1 MSTESRPSF
10 RGFFKDKIKKPFKS
24 NFTSSI
30 RERLNTSDTY
40 HNLRDK
46 YHDYADVAKNRTGFD
61 RLVNKTKQ
69 ILPTTFISKENDTY
83 PKGFYDSIFSP
94 QTAEDIYLETAVLC
108 LWTIAM
114 ICVIPTFI
122 TMFIPSKNKS
132 KGTMGVKMIFF
143 HIFLCEFFY
152 LIYILLSMINTA
164 QKFQLNTVMCDFAN
178 YGMYV
183 TVPVVYFALLFLSL
197 ERITKLCNQ
206 AAAWM
211 KIFTNA
217 CAAQA
222 ILCGIWAIFGIVI
235 FIVVYLKKKFSAKSI
250 SDKVGNIGPQILSDI
265 SKKYVKPYRCDID
278 GRLSPVFKIIF
289 IISFTILIVLIVK
302 SIIVSIFYKFFTP
315 TCCIGKRKKVIS
327 DTRHI
332 TVLYVIFLL
341 LNLFL
346 SFPYYFVSM
355 SYSILKY
362 FTTRKDTFTMQLKIC
377 FLLRLSSIILQCMA
391 FLFVER
397 DSWDRLRRLLFN
409 CTCKKI
415 SALNYDSFH
424 NPGKVPNGIQHG
436 SDDSEEENRD
446 ESAEEQEEEQ
456 ENREENESR
465 EESEELSVNGEDN
478 DNSDDVF
485 ITAPTTK
492 SSLTTKRNEETQRSD
507 SDSDDN
513 NPVLLAQKYKRSA
526 DVRDSTSRTR
536 REAKEEEDQ
545 DHRAKR
551 TKSYGE
557 STSNRRSQSNPTK
570 HRSTTRS
577 VLSNIIPDITIESE
591 TEMQPSRIIPKKQ
604 HRSTRSSLH
613 ESKHATAASSSARH
627 HRQHRDN
634 SKSKHHASTTR
645 HQNHRSSK
653 PKKDRIQKMLDH
665 SDEV

>member
-30 RERLNTSDTY
+30 RERLNSSNSY
-40 HNLRDK
+40 HDLRDK

-61 RLVNKTKQ
+61 KLVNKTKQ
-69 ILPTTFISKENDTY
+69 ILPTTFVSKENETY

-114 ICVIPTFI
+114 ICIIPTFI
-122 TMFIPSKNKS
+122 TMFMPSKNKS
-132 KGTMGVKMIFF
+132 NGTMGVKMVFF

-164 QKFQLNTVMCDFAN
+164 QQFQLNSVMCDFAN

-197 ERITKLCNQ
+197 ERITKLCDK

-217 CAAQA
+217 CMAQA
-222 ILCGIWAIFGIVI
+222 ILCGIWAIFSIVI
-235 FIVVYLKKKFSAKSI
+235 FIVVYLKKKVSAKSI
-250 SDKVGNIGPQILSDI
+250 SEKIDGIGPQILSDI
-265 SKKYVKPYRCDID
+265 SKKFIKPYRCNID

-315 TCCIGKRKKVIS
+315 TCCIGKRKKVTS
-327 DTRHI
+327 NTRHI

-355 SYSILKY
+355 SYGILKY

-424 NPGKVPNGIQHG
+424 NPGKAPNGFQHR
-436 SDDSEEENRD
+436 SDDAEEVDSDESEEEHG
-446 ESAEEQEEEQ
+446 
-456 ENREENESR
+456 EENQSE

-478 DNSDDVF
+478 DSSDDVF

-492 SSLTTKRNEETQRSD
+492 SPLATKRNEKTQRSD
-507 SDSDDN
+507 NDSDDN

-526 DVRDSTSRTR
+526 DIRDSTSRTR
-536 REAKEEEDQ
+536 QGAEEEEDQ
-545 DHRAKR
+545 DHLAKR
-551 TKSYGE
+551 TKSGGE

-577 VLSNIIPDITIESE
+577 ALSNIISDTTIEPE
-591 TEMQPSRIIPKKQ
+591 TETQPSRTIPKKQ
-604 HRSTRSSLH
+604 YRSAHSSSR
-613 ESKHATAASSSARH
+613 ESKHATAASSTARH

-634 SKSKHHASTTR
+634 SRSKHHASTTR
-645 HQNHRSSK
+645 HQVHRSSK
-653 PKKDRIQKMLDH
+653 PKKDRLQQMLDH